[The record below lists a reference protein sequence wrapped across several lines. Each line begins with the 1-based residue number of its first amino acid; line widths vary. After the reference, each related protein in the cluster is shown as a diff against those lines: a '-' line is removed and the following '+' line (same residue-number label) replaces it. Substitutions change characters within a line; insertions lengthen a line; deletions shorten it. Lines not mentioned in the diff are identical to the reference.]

1 MPKVTNL
8 GQVLIQYNTQE
19 EDQKEDNLTVFYCIQ
34 CQALAFITD
43 CDLSQLPRRRTDNA
57 MVLDVT
63 QRVFKPSMT
72 APELTVVTR
81 EKGKEK
87 QFRLHCATCR
97 SWIAYFG
104 APPEL
109 KPPLLY
115 IVNGTVKFDSK
126 VEHNAQYKCSICGFV
141 ARSGELLEAHGA
153 ERNHHAGLVSY
164 AERRRA
170 EMDLD
175 RQTAKREAAG
185 DTSWQEDIA
194 RDGGSDTLHAAEAM
208 QPHDELHTG
217 TTTRRTSSVSS
228 LSGPSETVS
237 LSIDNLGAPKRRKL
251 ET

>member
-8 GQVLIQYNTQE
+8 GQVLIQYNTHE
-19 EDQKEDNLTVFYCIQ
+19 EDQKEDNLIVFYCVQ

-57 MVLDVT
+57 MILDIV

-87 QFRLHCATCR
+87 QFRMYCATCR

-104 APPEL
+104 APPES

-170 EMDLD
+170 EMELD
-175 RQTAKREAAG
+175 RHAAKRGA
-185 DTSWQEDIA
+185 DISWQEDSDRLEA
-194 RDGGSDTLHAAEAM
+194 VRGRDANDNGI
-208 QPHDELHTG
+208 QDESHSSTQ
-217 TTTRRTSSVSS
+217 TTSSANS
-228 LSGPSETVS
+228 LNGPSETAS
-237 LSIDNLGAPKRRKL
+237 DGKYSSDATKRRKV
-251 ET
+251 EI